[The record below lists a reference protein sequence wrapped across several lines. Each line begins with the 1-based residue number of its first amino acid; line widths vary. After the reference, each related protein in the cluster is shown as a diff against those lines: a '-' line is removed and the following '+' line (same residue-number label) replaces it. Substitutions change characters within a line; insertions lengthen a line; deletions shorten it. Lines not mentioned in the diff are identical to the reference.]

1 MGDNDRIYDDAA
13 PRELKI
19 AAAWRS
25 YNESLRFEELPDY
38 RVEAELSL
46 GVRRYIGND
55 YRAINA
61 YLNNPGGAFTDPY
74 HNAEAIREIV
84 AEILHDMR
92 SLSQDLVVFRGMDS
106 IRNPECHTSGGII
119 NVTAFTSTS
128 ISREVGVQYA
138 NGECLMQL
146 LLPRA
151 VPAIVTNKREYEV
164 ILPPVSRISF
174 ISQYHDAQFLYVES
188 GTNTLTWVAINN
200 VLIGSVDIGG

>member
-25 YNESLRFEELPDY
+25 YNESLRFGQLPDY
-38 RVEAELSL
+38 RAEAELSF
-46 GVRRYIGND
+46 GVRRYIGDD

-61 YLNNPGGAFTDPY
+61 YLNNPGDEFTDPY
-74 HNAEAIREIV
+74 RNAEAIREIV
-84 AEILHDMR
+84 AEILRDMR
-92 SLSQDLVVFRGMDS
+92 SLSQDLVVFRGINA
-106 IRNPECHTSGGII
+106 IRNPECYTSGGII

-128 ISREVGVQYA
+128 ISREVGVRYA

-146 LLPRA
+146 LLPRTI
-151 VPAIVTNKREYEV
+151 PAIVTNKHEYEV
-164 ILPPVSRISF
+164 ILPPGSRISLT
-174 ISQYHDAQFLYVES
+174 SQYHDAQFPYVES
-188 GTNTLTWVAINN
+188 GKNTLIWAEINN